1 MRENVERAQG
11 RADAIEFSGAD
22 RAHRSRGLQ
31 EFVAGQRE
39 EHALGHAPE
48 PVTGAAHPLQ
58 ECRKRARRAD
68 VADQVDMSDVDAE
81 FKRSGGDD
89 DRHIARLE
97 LPLGGETDA
106 LVEAAVVCGDLVH
119 AEFLP
124 ESVRDAFDQ
133 APGVHEHD
141 CRSVHGGEFDD
152 PVVHGI
158 AQFMA
163 RDRAEFEVGHG
174 LDREIHRAAVAGV
187 DDGAVRC
194 SAGGDRVGSDQP
206 TRDFVERLLGRGQPD
221 PLERPPSGPGE
232 TRPRPPFAVAQPAR
246 PGPSATSASS
256 RSIERARCAP
266 RLSPAIAWISS
277 TIRVR
282 APASMRRLLSA
293 VSSMYSDSGV
303 VMSTCGG
310 WRSIACRS
318 LGVVSPL
325 RTAMRIWSRPI
336 PSVAASSRIS
346 ASGCARFFSM
356 SLPSALSG
364 ET

>member
-11 RADAIEFSGAD
+11 RADAVEFSGAD

-232 TRPRPPFAVAQPAR
+232 TRGGFVVEQGQGRVATATAVRGGPAGPAR
-246 PGPSATSASS
+246 ALGHQRFESFD
-256 RSIERARCAP
+256 REGQ
-266 RLSPAIAWISS
+266 
-277 TIRVR
+277 VR
-282 APASMRRLLSA
+282 AALVAGHRVDLVHDQGARTRQHAAAL
-293 VSSMYSDSGV
+293 V
-303 VMSTCGG
+303 GG
-310 WRSIACRS
+310 
-318 LGVVSPL
+318 
-325 RTAMRIWSRPI
+325 
-336 PSVAASSRIS
+336 
-346 ASGCARFFSM
+346 
-356 SLPSALSG
+356 
-364 ET
+364 E